1 MPAGGQPDH
10 VTVGIGATSCRLVQR
25 AGGAYS
31 LEVVTP
37 PGYRPILPVIVELE
51 GPRSEH
57 VLELV
62 RLR

>member
-1 MPAGGQPDH
+1 M
-10 VTVGIGATSCRLVQR
+10 QR